1 MKVEDGHVYVALNP
15 KRVKIGGGEEA
26 GDRSAVY
33 DAVMIRADFP
43 ILARRIGG
51 KRLVYLDNAATSQKP
66 RQVLDALGEYYEE
79 HNANIHR
86 GVHRLAEEATAAYE
100 GARQKVAR
108 FLGASDATGLV
119 FTRGT
124 TESINLV
131 AHAWGRKSLGEG
143 DEIVLTEAE
152 HHSNLVPWQL
162 AAQATGAKLR
172 FIPIREDGTLDMEE
186 AGRLI
191 GPRTKLVAA
200 IHASNVLGTINPVEK
215 LTLMA
220 HEAGALMLVDGAQS
234 APHMP
239 VDVAELG
246 CDFFAYSGHKMLG
259 PTGVGVLWG
268 RPEILEEM
276 EPFLGGGEMI
286 REVHLEHS
294 TWNELPHKFEAG
306 TMNIAQA
313 VGLGAAVDYLD
324 ELGMENVREHERRL
338 GAYAYRRLLEIEGIT
353 LYGPAE
359 DRTGLVSFTLPDV
372 HPHDISQLLDEEG
385 VAVRSGHHCCQP
397 LMRRL
402 GVAATS
408 RASFYLYNTED
419 EVDAL
424 VEALVR
430 AREFF
435 GAFA

>member
-1 MKVEDGHVYVALNP
+1 
-15 KRVKIGGGEEA
+15 
-26 GDRSAVY
+26 VY
-33 DAVMIRADFP
+33 DVQEIRRDFP
-43 ILARRIGG
+43 ILDRRIDG
-51 KRLVYLDNAATSQKP
+51 KKLVYLDNAATSQKP
-66 RQVLDALGEYYEE
+66 QRVIQALTEHYEE

-100 GARQKVAR
+100 EARQKAAR
-108 FLGASDATGLV
+108 FLGTPDTRALI

-131 AHAWGRKSLGEG
+131 THAWGRKFLREG

-162 AAQATGAKLR
+162 AARATGAKLR
-172 FIPIREDGTLDMEE
+172 FVPSRDDGTLDMDE
-186 AGRLI
+186 AEHVI
-191 GPRTKLVAA
+191 GPRTRLVGC
-200 IHASNVLGTINPVEK
+200 IHASNVLATINPVER
-215 LTLMA
+215 LAELA

-234 APHMP
+234 APHVP
-239 VDVAELG
+239 VDVKALG
-246 CDFFAYSGHKMLG
+246 CDFYACSGHKMLG

-276 EPFLGGGEMI
+276 DPFLGGGEMI
-286 REVHLEHS
+286 REVHLNHS
-294 TWNELPHKFEAG
+294 TWNDLPYKFEAG

-313 VGLGAAVDYLD
+313 VGLGAAVDYLV

-338 GAYAYRRLLEIEGIT
+338 GEYAYLRLSEIKGIT
-353 LYGPAE
+353 IYGPE
-359 DRTGLVSFTLPDV
+359 RDRTGLVSFSLPDV
-372 HPHDISQLLDEEG
+372 HPHDLSQLLDEEG
-385 VAVRSGHHCCQP
+385 VAIRSGHHCAQP

-402 GVAATS
+402 GVAATA
-408 RASFYLYNTED
+408 RASFYLYNTEE

-424 VEALVR
+424 VEALQR

>member
-1 MKVEDGHVYVALNP
+1 MYDVE
-15 KRVKIGGGEEA
+15 E
-26 GDRSAVY
+26 
-33 DAVMIRADFP
+33 IRRDFP
-43 ILARRIGG
+43 ILERRIND
-51 KRLVYLDNAATSQKP
+51 KKLVYLDSAATSQKP
-66 RQVLDALGEYYEE
+66 RQVLHALSEYYEE

-86 GVHRLAEEATAAYE
+86 GVHRLAEEATSAYE
-100 GARQKVAR
+100 GARGKVAR
-108 FLGASDATGLV
+108 FLGAPETTGLI

-131 AHAWGRKSLGEG
+131 AHAWGRSTLREG

-162 AAQATGAKLR
+162 AAQATGARLR

-191 GPRTKLVAA
+191 GPRTKLVGC
-200 IHASNVLGTINPVEK
+200 IHASNVLATINPVRK
-215 LTLMA
+215 LAELA
-220 HEAGALMLVDGAQS
+220 DEAGALMLIDGAQS
-234 APHMP
+234 APHLP
-239 VDVAELG
+239 VDVVALG
-246 CDFFAYSGHKMLG
+246 CDFFACSGHKMLG
-259 PTGVGVLWG
+259 PTGVGALWG

-276 EPFLGGGEMI
+276 DPFLGGGEMI
-286 REVHLEHS
+286 REVHLDHS
-294 TWNELPHKFEAG
+294 TYNDLPYKFEAG

-324 ELGMENVREHERRL
+324 DLGMENVREHERRL
-338 GAYAYRRLLEIEGIT
+338 GEYAYRRLSELGGATI
-353 LYGPAE
+353 YGPKE
-359 DRTGLVSFTLPDV
+359 GRTGLVSFSLPDL
-372 HPHDISQLLDEEG
+372 HPHDISQLLNEEG
-385 VAVRSGHHCCQP
+385 VAIRSGHHCAQP

-402 GVAATS
+402 GVTATA
-408 RASFYLYNTED
+408 RASFYLYNTEE

-424 VEALVR
+424 IEGLER